1 MADRNTIPLFPLQ
14 TVVFPGQAV
23 PLHIFEPRYKQM
35 FADVRAAGQMGEV
48 LPVGIVLGQD
58 RELQAEMGC
67 TVVLESVLNEYEDG
81 RLDIITL
88 GERRF
93 RIEQV
98 TEEKPYLEAWVEYID
113 DDEVPIDPTLLAQAL
128 AGCERLAEL
137 IGEGSGME
145 AGVGDLQTAFQIAQ
159 LLALELE
166 AKQRLLEMATENM
179 RLEMIC
185 THLAQLIPMLEKRNQ
200 LRRRIHSNGHTKES

>member
-14 TVVFPGQAV
+14 TVVFPGQTV
-23 PLHIFEPRYKQM
+23 HLHIFEPRYKQM
-35 FADVRAAGQMGEV
+35 LADVRAAGQMGEV

-58 RELQAEMGC
+58 RGLQAEVGC
-67 TVVLESVLNEYEDG
+67 TVVLERVLNEYEDG

-93 RIEQV
+93 RIDQV
-98 TEEKPYLEAWVEYID
+98 TEGKPYLEAWVEYVD
-113 DDEVPIDPTLLAQAL
+113 DDRLPIDPALLAQAL
-128 AGCERLAEL
+128 AGCERLVEL
-137 IGEGSGME
+137 IGEGSGLE

-185 THLAQLIPMLEKRNQ
+185 THLAQLIPMLEERNQ
-200 LRRRIHSNGHTKES
+200 LSRRIHSNGRTKES